1 MKIDES
7 MITSEP
13 FYPLFIPCSFLSLDE
28 DDRLKEVKDSLA
40 IVLDNLNSFVVNRY
54 LTTEEIGTLIKNG
67 FIITTTVSTYDKGVK
82 VHVKKSIVELIKRRR
97 FQMLVHSYIYYK
109 MDSNIITDYQ
119 WSKWATELAKL
130 QRDYHEESK
139 EAPLHDDFNGWNGS
153 SGAYLPLNK
162 YPWVKFRA
170 ECLIKKFG

>member
-28 DDRLKEVKDSLA
+28 DDRLKEAKDSLA
-40 IVLDNLNSFVVNRY
+40 IVLDNLDSFVVNRY

-82 VHVKKSIVELIKRRR
+82 VHVERI
-97 FQMLVHSYIYYK
+97 HSRI
-109 MDSNIITDYQ
+109 N
-119 WSKWATELAKL
+119 
-130 QRDYHEESK
+130 
-139 EAPLHDDFNGWNGS
+139 
-153 SGAYLPLNK
+153 
-162 YPWVKFRA
+162 
-170 ECLIKKFG
+170 